1 MKLQKNTI
9 IIHYGEPNLITHSPG
24 DHDVGPSN
32 VRIAVIYNDIS
43 AISNWLVISEEEFE
57 VVSGCVAL

>member
-1 MKLQKNTI
+1 M
-9 IIHYGEPNLITHSPG
+9 EPNLITHSPG
-24 DHDVGPSN
+24 DHDAGPSN
-32 VRIAVIYNDIS
+32 VRIAVIYNDIL